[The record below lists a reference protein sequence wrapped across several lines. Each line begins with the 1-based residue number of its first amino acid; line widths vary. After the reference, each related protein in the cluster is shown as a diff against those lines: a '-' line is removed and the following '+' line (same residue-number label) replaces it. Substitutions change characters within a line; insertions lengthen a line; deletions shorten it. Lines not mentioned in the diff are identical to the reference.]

1 MTLLAQDSWEFFL
14 QLMRGKGV
22 TPFPH
27 INILPDQML
36 LTNSHATH
44 DTDAD
49 GLSLDPALCAN
60 ITLHSNS
67 SLFGILA
74 VGYSLL
80 LLPRELFPTGNK
92 ITIFLG
98 SPNFPQ
104 GPKGPR

>member
-27 INILPDQML
+27 INITPDQML
-36 LTNSHATH
+36 ITNSHAAH

-49 GLSLDPALCAN
+49 GIGLDPALCTN

-67 SLFGILA
+67 SLFGILT
-74 VGYSLL
+74 VGYSFFCS
-80 LLPRELFPTGNK
+80 RRNSFQ
-92 ITIFLG
+92 LG
-98 SPNFPQ
+98 T
-104 GPKGPR
+104 R